1 MIVRRVSRLTR
12 WVVRSV
18 TFDWMMKP
26 PRAETVSFT
35 NACWAACRLVVAIRN
50 CTPVPD
56 CELCWDEPL
65 LLCCCELA
73 VGSPAPSPR
82 AFMVRAWVPI
92 TGSRGAA
99 AGTIGAKRAELR
111 RVVLTAVAALV
122 AEVTAIERRL
132 EGAGVLLICEGIV
145 GSSGGVL
152 ARLEGLSSE
161 GRVSVRSGW
170 DESVLREDAALKS
183 LRLRGAVLEVTSE
196 ESVEV
201 ERVSARDLN
210 LMDFSDDLD
219 ALR

>member
-1 MIVRRVSRLTR
+1 M
-12 WVVRSV
+12 
-18 TFDWMMKP
+18 
-26 PRAETVSFT
+26 
-35 NACWAACRLVVAIRN
+35 VVAIRN

-56 CELCWDEPL
+56 CELCWVEPL
-65 LLCCCELA
+65 LLCCELA

-152 ARLEGLSSE
+152 ARFEGLSSE

-183 LRLRGAVLEVTSE
+183 LRLRGAVTSV

-201 ERVSARDLN
+201 ERDSARDLN